1 MHALEK
7 EMNYEVSVLDFF
19 LQQKHILIKIK
30 ILKHFYWGKICIMD
44 NFFIFPNY
52 LQRILL

>member
-1 MHALEK
+1 ML
-7 EMNYEVSVLDFF
+7 S
-19 LQQKHILIKIK
+19 KIK
-30 ILKHFYWGKICIMD
+30 ILKHLYWGKICIMD